1 MRISDWVQTCALPIY
16 QRRDERHAV
25 LDRPLLRFA
34 RLRITDQLVGH
45 QAAGEAAE
53 EDRIGCWCGTYGH
66 RQECR
71 RMETRASN
79 GKEDRK
85 STRLNSVTNAHL
97 VCRLLLEKKKVKRH
111 NPRHKTTKPK
121 K

>member
-53 EDRIGCWCGTYGH
+53 EDRIGCRCGTYGH
-66 RQECR
+66 SSEERRVGEEWVSTCR
-71 RMETRASN
+71 SRWSPTY
-79 GKEDRK
+79 
-85 STRLNSVTNAHL
+85 
-97 VCRLLLEKKKVKRH
+97 KKKNITH
-111 NPRHKTTKPK
+111 NLYMLIC
-121 K
+121 

>member
-79 GKEDRK
+79 GKE
-85 STRLNSVTNAHL
+85 
-97 VCRLLLEKKKVKRH
+97 CRGAPVARSEERRVGRECVSRCRSRWSPYLSKNKQKQR
-111 NPRHKTTKPK
+111 
-121 K
+121 